1 MEAETRART
10 KYAIGVVASEV
21 FGATIA
27 GAMRVRALS
36 ASSGSIRVEIGTR
49 SAVHV
54 LATPTLSASRSY
66 VQCIK
71 LQS

>member
-27 GAMRVRALS
+27 GGHAGQSAERKQRQHQSREWDALRCS
-36 ASSGSIRVEIGTR
+36 SIHECASSRRAAG
-49 SAVHV
+49 AFLH
-54 LATPTLSASRSY
+54 
-66 VQCIK
+66 
-71 LQS
+71 